1 MWSGQSL
8 LQFDRQAITGCHL
21 MGRWRKGRQYDV
33 LQLLDLCATLVPSKV
48 QTIEGMFSWHIC
60 SQYRDPRDQF
70 CYWCVCVCFR
80 ACVPA
85 CSWLFLEKPKNVQ
98 CMCCMSKSFCI
109 LFACSYL
116 KYLCKISNN
125 CIEFFLG
132 SPQTIA
138 MAGKVTCVNTTSA
151 FKPNVV
157 RLNCKRYAAALGS
170 TAFS

>member
-70 CYWCVCVCFR
+70 CYWCVCVCVFVHVCLR
-80 ACVPA
+80 ACDFFWSSLKMCSA
-85 CSWLFLEKPKNVQ
+85 CVVCPNLSVYYLHVRTLNTFA
-98 CMCCMSKSFCI
+98 KSATI
-109 LFACSYL
+109 ALS
-116 KYLCKISNN
+116 S
-125 CIEFFLG
+125 FLG
-132 SPQTIA
+132 HHRQLQWQVKWHASTPRVHSNQMSFDSIA
-138 MAGKVTCVNTTSA
+138 
-151 FKPNVV
+151 NVM
-157 RLNCKRYAAALGS
+157 LLH
-170 TAFS
+170 